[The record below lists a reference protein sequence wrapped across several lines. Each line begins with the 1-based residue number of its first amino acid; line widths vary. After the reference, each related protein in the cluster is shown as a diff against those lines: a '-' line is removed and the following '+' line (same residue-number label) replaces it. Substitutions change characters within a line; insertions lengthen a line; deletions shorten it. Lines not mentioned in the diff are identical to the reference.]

1 MSLDELQQV
10 IDQSIASASA
20 FTRGLFENN
29 HWNAARLQE
38 YSNEDGSMT
47 VATVTSDGKPHA
59 ALVIAACIDGI
70 FYFTASPRSQLL
82 RNLRRDPT
90 VAFTISDKVM
100 GRGTVELAGAAK
112 DLGHLRSQASKTLG
126 ALIDEGW
133 EGSIYSIRPERV
145 FAQSS

>member
-1 MSLDELQQV
+1 MSLEELQAV

-29 HWNAARLQE
+29 HWDATRLQE

-47 VATVTSDGKPHA
+47 VATVTRDGKPHA
-59 ALVIAACIDGI
+59 VTVIAACVDGT
-70 FYFTASPRSQLL
+70 FYFTASQGSLLL
-82 RNLRRDPT
+82 RNLRRDPS

-100 GRGTVELAGAAK
+100 GRGAAELAGVAK
-112 DLGHLRSQASKTLG
+112 DLGHLRPQVSKTLG

-133 EGSIYSIRPERV
+133 EGSVYSIRLERV